1 MGWSQLE
8 EADLPVS
15 FSLSL
20 ELVIISWA
28 PGPQGQ
34 SHLLQW
40 EQGQRRLWEQ
50 HAGQGASPP
59 LSPGQ
64 RLPTHPELG
73 EGGLGAAQAGHWR
86 GSWHLH

>member
-1 MGWSQLE
+1 MGWSQPE

-40 EQGQRRLWEQ
+40 EQGQQRLWEQ

-64 RLPTHPELG
+64 RLPTHPEHG
-73 EGGLGAAQAGHWR
+73 EGGLGAAQGGHWR